1 MNKFQPQFSILP
13 PEQLRL
19 WPDLKPVSG
28 FGYVLYG
35 GTAIALRL
43 GHRTSVD
50 FDFFAS
56 APLDQNRLR
65 KALPFLAK
73 STVLQEQENTLEVLS
88 DSGVKVS
95 FFGGL
100 DFGRV
105 QDPER
110 TEDDV
115 LAVASLDDLMAT
127 KVKVILQRTE
137 SKDYRDIAALIRA
150 GVSVEMGLAA
160 AEQMYHP
167 TFPVIHAIKAL
178 TYFVGGD
185 LARLSVQDRNEL
197 VAAASR
203 IRTLPASAPVCPD
216 LSRGVA
222 NPAADR
228 LQK

>member
-1 MNKFQPQFSILP
+1 
-13 PEQLRL
+13 
-19 WPDLKPVSG
+19 LKPVSG
-28 FGYVLYG
+28 LGYVLYG
-35 GTAIALRL
+35 LPAIALRL

-73 STVLQEQENTLEVLS
+73 STVLKEQENTLEVLS
-88 DSGVKVS
+88 NSGVKVS

-127 KVKVILQRTE
+127 NFL
-137 SKDYRDIAALIRA
+137 
-150 GVSVEMGLAA
+150 G
-160 AEQMYHP
+160 HP
-167 TFPVIHAIKAL
+167 SA
-178 TYFVGGD
+178 
-185 LARLSVQDRNEL
+185 N
-197 VAAASR
+197 R
-203 IRTLPASAPVCPD
+203 I
-216 LSRGVA
+216 
-222 NPAADR
+222 
-228 LQK
+228 